1 MQKQVIYDRWIVI
14 DTSNG
19 TTAIP
24 QSFVGLQTQFT
35 GEDVA
40 PYIDGEFISAEL
52 VDGYGARLS
61 MPGYMDCTE
70 WTVFTTEQ
78 HAWDFLSSMYD
89 DE

>member
-1 MQKQVIYDRWIVI
+1 MDKQVIFDRWIVI

-24 QSFVGLQTQFT
+24 QSVVGPQTQFT
-35 GEDVA
+35 ADDVA
-40 PYIDGEFISAEL
+40 SYIDGQFISAEL

-78 HAWDFLSSMYD
+78 DAWEFLSSMHD
-89 DE
+89 DD

>member
-1 MQKQVIYDRWIVI
+1 MEKQVIYDRWIVI

-24 QSFVGLQTQFT
+24 QALIGLQTQFT

-40 PYIDGEFISAEL
+40 PYIDGQFISAEL

-78 HAWDFLSSMYD
+78 DAWKFLSSMYD

>member
-1 MQKQVIYDRWIVI
+1 MEKQVIYDRWIVI
-14 DTSNG
+14 ETTNG
-19 TTAIP
+19 ITAIP
-24 QSFVGLQTQFT
+24 QTLVGKQSKFT
-35 GEDVA
+35 ASDVEDF
-40 PYIDGEFISAEL
+40 IDGEFIDAEV

-78 HAWDFLSSMYD
+78 DAWEFLSSMYD